1 MRLTD
6 IIKRANHNLWCNR
19 SRTILTTLAITVGSL
34 TIMLTVGINAGVNGY
49 IDKQVESTGGNDIIE
64 VMPKGIADRMSSMM
78 TLGATEVQEYRS
90 NQGQSQQVS
99 LTDRDLAGIK
109 RLKGVKL
116 AKLSDLLYPSYI
128 TRDRDE
134 AKKYKLTVGPLAAS
148 SIKLDLAAGR
158 SVRIDG
164 SEAEAILPDRYLE
177 PLGFSSAKQAI
188 GQVVRVGVP
197 HRLGGQI
204 DEVKIRIVG
213 VQNQSIVGFG
223 RVFLN
228 DAAGRL
234 IRSAYLTGMPEALQS
249 QHGLIII
256 QVKPGYESKEKLAQ
270 IKQELTNMGYS
281 SISEDDYISSIKLFF
296 NAITVILTIFGVIA
310 LITASIGIVNT
321 LLMSVQERTR
331 EIGLMKAM
339 GLSSGRIFA
348 LFSLEAVSLGFWGG
362 MLAAGL
368 AVVIKQTVNPW
379 AGRNFLSGLPGFN
392 LIELNPLYVGAIV
405 AIVMVVAFLAGTL
418 PAKRATKQ
426 DPIQALRYE

>member
-64 VMPKGIADRMSSMM
+64 VMPKGIAVRMSSMM

-188 GQVVRVGVP
+188 GQMVRVGVP
-197 HRLGGQI
+197 HRLGDQI

-234 IRSAYLTGMPEALQS
+234 ISSAYLTGMPEALQS

-270 IKQELTNMGYS
+270 IKQDLTNMGYS

>member
-6 IIKRANHNLWCNR
+6 IIKRANHNLWRNR

-128 TRDRDE
+128 TRDRGE

-164 SEAEAILPDRYLE
+164 LEAEAILPDRYLE

-188 GQVVRVGVP
+188 GQMVRVGVP

-234 IRSAYLTGMPEALQS
+234 ISSAYLTGMPEALRS

-405 AIVMVVAFLAGTL
+405 AIVMMVAFLAGTL

>member
-1 MRLTD
+1 MRLSD
-6 IIKRANHNLWCNR
+6 IIKRANHNLWRNR

-128 TRDRDE
+128 IRDRDE

-188 GQVVRVGVP
+188 GQMVRVGVP
-197 HRLGGQI
+197 HRLGGQM

-228 DAAGRL
+228 DAAGQL
-234 IRSAYLTGMPEALQS
+234 IRSAYLAGMPEALQS

>member
-6 IIKRANHNLWCNR
+6 IIKQANHNLWRNR

-78 TLGATEVQEYRS
+78 TLGATEVQEYQS

-188 GQVVRVGVP
+188 GQMVRVGVP

-234 IRSAYLTGMPEALQS
+234 VRSAYLTGMPEALRS
-249 QHGLIII
+249 QYGLIII

-281 SISEDDYISSIKLFF
+281 STSEDDYISSTKLFF

-368 AVVIKQTVNPW
+368 AAVIKQTVNPW

-405 AIVMVVAFLAGTL
+405 MIVMVVAFLAGTL

>member
-6 IIKRANHNLWCNR
+6 IIKQANHNLWRNR

-188 GQVVRVGVP
+188 GQMVRVGVP

-234 IRSAYLTGMPEALQS
+234 VRSAYLTGMPEALQS

-270 IKQELTNMGYS
+270 IKRELTNMGYS

-362 MLAAGL
+362 ILAAGL

-392 LIELNPLYVGAIV
+392 LIELSPLYVGAIV
-405 AIVMVVAFLAGTL
+405 MIVMVVAFLAGTL

>member
-6 IIKRANHNLWCNR
+6 IVKQANHNLWRNR

-128 TRDRDE
+128 TRDQDGV
-134 AKKYKLTVGPLAAS
+134 KKYKLTVGPLAAS

-188 GQVVRVGVP
+188 GQMVRVGVP

-234 IRSAYLTGMPEALQS
+234 VRSAYLTGMPEALQS

-270 IKQELTNMGYS
+270 IKQELANMGYS

-368 AVVIKQTVNPW
+368 AVVIRQTVNPW

-405 AIVMVVAFLAGTL
+405 VIVMVVAFLAGTL

>member
-6 IIKRANHNLWCNR
+6 IIKRANHNLWRNR

-78 TLGATEVQEYRS
+78 TLGATEVQEYQS
-90 NQGQSQQVS
+90 NRGQSQQVS

-109 RLKGVKL
+109 RLEGVKL

-177 PLGFSSAKQAI
+177 PLGFSSAKQAV

-234 IRSAYLTGMPEALQS
+234 VRSTYLTGMPEALQS

-256 QVKPGYESKEKLAQ
+256 QVKPSYESKEKLAQ

-310 LITASIGIVNT
+310 LVTASIGIVNT

-405 AIVMVVAFLAGTL
+405 VIVMVVAFLAGTL

>member
-6 IIKRANHNLWCNR
+6 IIKQANHNLWRNR

-177 PLGFSSAKQAI
+177 PLGFSFAKQAI

-234 IRSAYLTGMPEALQS
+234 VRSAYLTGMPEALRS

-392 LIELNPLYVGAIV
+392 LIELNPLYVGVIV
-405 AIVMVVAFLAGTL
+405 VIVMVVAFLAGTL

>member
-128 TRDRDE
+128 TRDRGE

-164 SEAEAILPDRYLE
+164 LEAEAILPDRYLE

-188 GQVVRVGVP
+188 GQMVRVGVP
-197 HRLGGQI
+197 HRLGDQI

-234 IRSAYLTGMPEALQS
+234 ISSAYLTGMPEALQS

-405 AIVMVVAFLAGTL
+405 VIVMVVAFLAGTL

>member
-6 IIKRANHNLWCNR
+6 IIKRANHNLWRNR

-177 PLGFSSAKQAI
+177 PLGFSSAKQAV
-188 GQVVRVGVP
+188 GQMVRVGVP

-234 IRSAYLTGMPEALQS
+234 VRSAYLTGMPEALQS

-256 QVKPGYESKEKLAQ
+256 QVKPGHESKEKLAQ
-270 IKQELTNMGYS
+270 IKQELANMGYS

-405 AIVMVVAFLAGTL
+405 VIVMVVAFLAGTL

>member
-1 MRLTD
+1 MRLSD
-6 IIKRANHNLWCNR
+6 IIKQANHNLWRNR

-188 GQVVRVGVP
+188 GQMVRVGVP

-228 DAAGRL
+228 DAAGQL
-234 IRSAYLTGMPEALQS
+234 IRSAYLAGMPEALQS

-270 IKQELTNMGYS
+270 IKQGLTNMGYS

-405 AIVMVVAFLAGTL
+405 VIVMVVAFLAGTL

>member
-6 IIKRANHNLWCNR
+6 IIKQANHNLWRNR

-128 TRDRDE
+128 TRDQDGV
-134 AKKYKLTVGPLAAS
+134 KKYKLTVGPLAAS

-188 GQVVRVGVP
+188 GQMVRVGVP

-234 IRSAYLTGMPEALQS
+234 VRSAYLTGMPEALRS

-368 AVVIKQTVNPW
+368 AAVIKQTVNPW

-405 AIVMVVAFLAGTL
+405 VIVMVVAFLAGTL

>member
-78 TLGATEVQEYRS
+78 TLGATEVQEYRG
-90 NQGQSQQVS
+90 NQGQNQQVS

-134 AKKYKLTVGPLAAS
+134 AKKYKLTVGLLAAS

-177 PLGFSSAKQAI
+177 PLGFSSAKQAV

-223 RVFLN
+223 QVFLN

-234 IRSAYLTGMPEALQS
+234 VRSTYLTGMPEALQS
-249 QHGLIII
+249 QYGLIII

-281 SISEDDYISSIKLFF
+281 SISEDDNISSIKLFF

-405 AIVMVVAFLAGTL
+405 MIVMVVAFLAGTL

>member
-6 IIKRANHNLWCNR
+6 IIKRANHNLWRNR

-188 GQVVRVGVP
+188 GQMVRVGVP
-197 HRLGGQI
+197 HRLGGRI

-234 IRSAYLTGMPEALQS
+234 ISSAYLTGMPEALRS

-405 AIVMVVAFLAGTL
+405 AIVMMVAFLAGTL

>member
-6 IIKRANHNLWCNR
+6 IIKRANHNLWRNR

-204 DEVKIRIVG
+204 DEVKIRIAG

-234 IRSAYLTGMPEALQS
+234 IRSVYLTGMPEALRS

-281 SISEDDYISSIKLFF
+281 NISEDDYISSIKLFF

-405 AIVMVVAFLAGTL
+405 VIVMVVAFLAGTL

>member
-6 IIKRANHNLWCNR
+6 IIKRANHNLWRNR

-204 DEVKIRIVG
+204 DEVKIRIAG

-234 IRSAYLTGMPEALQS
+234 VRSAYLTGMPEALRS

-405 AIVMVVAFLAGTL
+405 MIVMVVAFLAGTL

>member
-188 GQVVRVGVP
+188 GQVVRVGVLY
-197 HRLGGQI
+197 RLGGQI

-234 IRSAYLTGMPEALQS
+234 IRSAYLTGMPEALRS

-405 AIVMVVAFLAGTL
+405 VIVMVVAFLAGTL

>member
-6 IIKRANHNLWCNR
+6 IIKRANHNLWRNR

-78 TLGATEVQEYRS
+78 TLGSTEVQEYRS
-90 NQGQSQQVS
+90 DQEQSQQVS
-99 LTDRDLAGIK
+99 LTARDLARIR

-116 AKLSDLLYPSYI
+116 AKLSDILYPSYI

-234 IRSAYLTGMPEALQS
+234 IRSTYLTGMPEALQS

-392 LIELNPLYVGAIV
+392 PIELNPLYVGAIV

>member
-6 IIKRANHNLWCNR
+6 IIKRANHNLWRNR

-188 GQVVRVGVP
+188 GQMVRVGVP

-228 DAAGRL
+228 DAAGQL
-234 IRSAYLTGMPEALQS
+234 IGSTYLTGMPEALQS

-368 AVVIKQTVNPW
+368 TVVIKQTVNPW

-392 LIELNPLYVGAIV
+392 LIELNPLYVGVIV
-405 AIVMVVAFLAGTL
+405 VIVMVVAFLAGTL

>member
-6 IIKRANHNLWCNR
+6 IIKQANHNLWHNR
-19 SRTILTTLAITVGSL
+19 SRTVLTTLAITVGSL

-78 TLGATEVQEYRS
+78 TLGATEVQEYQS

-128 TRDRDE
+128 TRDQDG

-177 PLGFSSAKQAI
+177 PLGFSSAKQAV

-296 NAITVILTIFGVIA
+296 NAITAILTIFGVIA

-405 AIVMVVAFLAGTL
+405 VIVMVVAFLAGTL

>member
-128 TRDRDE
+128 TRDQDG

-188 GQVVRVGVP
+188 GQMVRVGVP

-234 IRSAYLTGMPEALQS
+234 IRSAYLTGMPGALQS

-296 NAITVILTIFGVIA
+296 NAITVILPIFGVIA

-405 AIVMVVAFLAGTL
+405 VIVMMVAFLAGTL

>member
-6 IIKRANHNLWCNR
+6 IIKRANHNLWRNR

-177 PLGFSSAKQAI
+177 PLGFSSAKQAV
-188 GQVVRVGVP
+188 GRTVRVGVP

-234 IRSAYLTGMPEALQS
+234 IRSAYLTGMPEALRS

-405 AIVMVVAFLAGTL
+405 VIVMVVAFLAGTL

>member
-177 PLGFSSAKQAI
+177 PLGFSSAKQAV
-188 GQVVRVGVP
+188 GQMVRVGVP

-234 IRSAYLTGMPEALQS
+234 VRSAYLTGMPEALQS

-339 GLSSGRIFA
+339 GLSSGRIFV

-405 AIVMVVAFLAGTL
+405 VIVMVVAFLAGTL

>member
-6 IIKRANHNLWCNR
+6 IIKRANHNLWRNR

-188 GQVVRVGVP
+188 GQMVRVGVP
-197 HRLGGQI
+197 HRLGGRI

-234 IRSAYLTGMPEALQS
+234 VRSAYLTGMPEALRS

-270 IKQELTNMGYS
+270 IKQELTDMGYS

-405 AIVMVVAFLAGTL
+405 VIVMVVAFLAGTL

>member
-6 IIKRANHNLWCNR
+6 IIKQANHNLWRNR

-49 IDKQVESTGGNDIIE
+49 IDKQVKSTGGNDIIE

-90 NQGQSQQVS
+90 YQGQSQQVS

-158 SVRIDG
+158 NVRIDG
-164 SEAEAILPDRYLE
+164 LEAEAILPDRYLE

-188 GQVVRVGVP
+188 GQMVRVGVP

-234 IRSAYLTGMPEALQS
+234 ISSAYLTGMPEALRS

-362 MLAAGL
+362 VLAAGL
-368 AVVIKQTVNPW
+368 AVVVKQTVNPW

-405 AIVMVVAFLAGTL
+405 VIVMVVAFLAGTL

>member
-6 IIKRANHNLWCNR
+6 IIKRANHNLWRNR

-78 TLGATEVQEYRS
+78 TLGATEVQEYQS

>member
-6 IIKRANHNLWCNR
+6 IIKQANHNLWRNR

-204 DEVKIRIVG
+204 DEVKIRIAG

-234 IRSAYLTGMPEALQS
+234 IRSVYLTGMPEALRS

-368 AVVIKQTVNPW
+368 AAVIKQTVNPW

-405 AIVMVVAFLAGTL
+405 VIVMVVAFLAGTL

>member
-6 IIKRANHNLWCNR
+6 IIKQANHNLWHNR

-78 TLGATEVQEYRS
+78 TLGATEVQEYQS

-164 SEAEAILPDRYLE
+164 SEAEAILPDRYLV

-188 GQVVRVGVP
+188 GQVVRMGVP

-234 IRSAYLTGMPEALQS
+234 VRSAYLTGMPEALRS

-405 AIVMVVAFLAGTL
+405 VIVMMVAFLAGTL

>member
-128 TRDRDE
+128 TRDQDGV
-134 AKKYKLTVGPLAAS
+134 KKYKLTVGPLAAS

-188 GQVVRVGVP
+188 GQMVRVGVP

-234 IRSAYLTGMPEALQS
+234 ISSAYLTGMPETLRS

-405 AIVMVVAFLAGTL
+405 VIVMVVAFLAGTL

>member
-6 IIKRANHNLWCNR
+6 IIKRANHNLWRNR

-109 RLKGVKL
+109 RLEGVKL

-128 TRDRDE
+128 TRDQDG

-177 PLGFSSAKQAI
+177 PLGFSSAKQAV

-405 AIVMVVAFLAGTL
+405 VIVMVVAFLAGTL

>member
-6 IIKRANHNLWCNR
+6 IIKQANHNLWRNR

-177 PLGFSSAKQAI
+177 PLGFSSAKQAV

-405 AIVMVVAFLAGTL
+405 VIVMVVAFLAGTL

>member
-6 IIKRANHNLWCNR
+6 IIKRANHNLWRNR

-188 GQVVRVGVP
+188 GQMVRVGVP

-234 IRSAYLTGMPEALQS
+234 VRSAYLTGMPEALRS

-270 IKQELTNMGYS
+270 IKQGLTNMGYS

-310 LITASIGIVNT
+310 LITASIGVVNT

-368 AVVIKQTVNPW
+368 AAVIKQTVNPW

-405 AIVMVVAFLAGTL
+405 VIVMVVAFLAGTL

>member
-6 IIKRANHNLWCNR
+6 IIKRANHNLWRNR

-78 TLGATEVQEYRS
+78 TLGATEVQEYQS

-234 IRSAYLTGMPEALQS
+234 VRSAYLTGMPEALRS

-405 AIVMVVAFLAGTL
+405 VIVMVVAFLAGTL

>member
-6 IIKRANHNLWCNR
+6 IIKQANHNLWRNR

-116 AKLSDLLYPSYI
+116 AKLSDLLYSSYI
-128 TRDRDE
+128 TRDQDG

-188 GQVVRVGVP
+188 GQMVQVGVP
-197 HRLGGQI
+197 HRLGGRI

-234 IRSAYLTGMPEALQS
+234 VRSAYLTGMPEALRS
-249 QHGLIII
+249 QYGLIII

-281 SISEDDYISSIKLFF
+281 SISEDDNISSIKLFF

-405 AIVMVVAFLAGTL
+405 VIVMVVAFLAGTL

>member
-6 IIKRANHNLWCNR
+6 IIKRANHNLWRNR

-188 GQVVRVGVP
+188 GQMVRVGVP

-270 IKQELTNMGYS
+270 IKQGLTNMGYS

-405 AIVMVVAFLAGTL
+405 VIVMVVAFLAGTL

>member
-188 GQVVRVGVP
+188 GQMVRVGVP

-234 IRSAYLTGMPEALQS
+234 ISSAYLTGMPEALQS

-339 GLSSGRIFA
+339 GLSSGWIFA

-368 AVVIKQTVNPW
+368 AAVIKQTVNPW
-379 AGRNFLSGLPGFN
+379 AGHNFLSGLPGFN

>member
-6 IIKRANHNLWCNR
+6 IIKRANHNLWRNR

-128 TRDRDE
+128 TRDRGE

-164 SEAEAILPDRYLE
+164 LEAEAILPDRYLE

-188 GQVVRVGVP
+188 GQMVRVGVP

-234 IRSAYLTGMPEALQS
+234 ISSAYLTGMPEALQS

-405 AIVMVVAFLAGTL
+405 AIVMMVAFLAGTL

>member
-6 IIKRANHNLWCNR
+6 IIKRANHNLWHNR

-64 VMPKGIADRMSSMM
+64 VMPKGVADRMSSMM

-90 NQGQSQQVS
+90 NQGQNQQVS
-99 LTDRDLAGIK
+99 LTDRDLVGIK

-116 AKLSDLLYPSYI
+116 AKLSDLLYSSYI

-188 GQVVRVGVP
+188 GQMVRVGVP
-197 HRLGGQI
+197 RRLGGQI

-234 IRSAYLTGMPEALQS
+234 IRSTYLTGMPEALQS

>member
-6 IIKRANHNLWCNR
+6 IIKQANHNLWRNR

-109 RLKGVKL
+109 RLEGVKL

-188 GQVVRVGVP
+188 GQMVRVGVP

-234 IRSAYLTGMPEALQS
+234 ISSAYLTGMPEALQS

-405 AIVMVVAFLAGTL
+405 VIVMVVAFLAGTL

>member
-6 IIKRANHNLWCNR
+6 IIKQANHNLWRNR

-49 IDKQVESTGGNDIIE
+49 IDKQVKSTGGNDIIE

-177 PLGFSSAKQAI
+177 PLGFSSAKQAV

-197 HRLGGQI
+197 HRLGGRI
-204 DEVKIRIVG
+204 DEVRIRIVG

-234 IRSAYLTGMPEALQS
+234 VRSAYLTGMPEALRS

-405 AIVMVVAFLAGTL
+405 VIVMVVAFLAGTL